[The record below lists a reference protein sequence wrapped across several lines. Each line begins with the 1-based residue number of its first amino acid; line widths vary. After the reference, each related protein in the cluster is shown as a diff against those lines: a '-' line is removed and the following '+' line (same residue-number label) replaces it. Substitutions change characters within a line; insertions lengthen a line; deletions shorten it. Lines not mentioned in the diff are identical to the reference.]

1 MKSAANKRDRWRPFH
16 LAADALPPPA
26 REAAMAMLIG
36 GLAVALSNAV
46 DIAWTVPWPEG
57 GVSARAWHHFF
68 DALGAL
74 SMGAWLALPLALA
87 ARWPLLSRAKAQ
99 WGWLALTACTT
110 AAMYWILERHLIRQ
124 AHAAIEGIPFILLPM
139 YVILVG
145 LAVPAAFYLTG
156 FLVRLPYG
164 WIAALV
170 LGTAGLVVG
179 HAIMRDDYPGVH
191 AAILWV
197 SAVVFGASLAPKAL
211 VWLARSDRR
220 RLTVVTLATLAAL
233 LGGLWHPPNAV
244 RVALFRQP
252 GAVASWVYAQTLWA
266 RPALSA
272 TRPAPEPGPVPAAI
286 LERSLRGVAEDP
298 VVVLVTVDALRADAL
313 EIPGHEA
320 RFPNLTRL
328 VSRGA
333 NFTRAVSCGSQTSV
347 SLTSTF
353 ASRYF
358 SQMRWQNHGFG
369 RMRFLYAAEDPSVRF
384 PSLLSAAGVETH
396 SFVPIVFLSDSFGI
410 VRGFAKETQVVKDRR
425 HAAAREVMVPLLK
438 QLEEH
443 REGAA
448 LYYVH
453 LMEPHEPYNRG
464 KLKEGTDWEKY
475 LSEIEVVDGWIGR
488 LERTMRRRFK
498 KNGYILVSADHGEAF
513 GEHGTK
519 FHTKTLYD
527 ELLHVPMILWGPGV
541 RRRTIDA
548 PVSLIDIGPTLL
560 HTFRQ
565 RIPESYMGRS
575 LWPLV
580 HGQLDALPRPIFAEG
595 RLRQAMYTPDGLKVI
610 EDTVRRITEV
620 YDIRADPRE
629 LSNLFDLDPERAH
642 PAVAEMRAFF
652 NEKTLIQEGYDP
664 PFKP

>member
-1 MKSAANKRDRWRPFH
+1 MKSGVNKRDRWIALSR
-16 LAADALPPPA
+16 AADALPPPA
-26 REAAMAMLIG
+26 REAAVAMLIG
-36 GLAVALSNAV
+36 GLALALANAV
-46 DIAWTVPWPEG
+46 DIAWSVPWPEG
-57 GVSARAWHHFF
+57 GLAARAWHHFF
-68 DALGAL
+68 DALETL
-74 SMGAWLALPLALA
+74 SLAAWLALPFALA
-87 ARWPLLSRAKAQ
+87 ARWPILSRERAQ
-99 WGWLALTACTT
+99 WGWLALTLFTT
-110 AAMYWILERHLIRQ
+110 LAMYSILERHLVRQ
-124 AHAAIEGIPFILLPM
+124 AHAAIEGIPFILLPV
-139 YVILVG
+139 YVTLVG

-156 FLVRLPYG
+156 FAVRVPGG
-164 WIAALV
+164 WIVTLV
-170 LGTAGLVVG
+170 LGTGGIVLG

-191 AAILWV
+191 AAIAWV
-197 SAVVFGASLAPKAL
+197 SAVVFGGSLAPKAL
-211 VWLARSDRR
+211 AWIGRSARR
-220 RLTVVTLATLAAL
+220 REGVVVVATLTAL
-233 LGGLWHPPNAV
+233 TGALFHPPNAV
-244 RVALFRQP
+244 RLVLFRQP

-266 RPALSA
+266 RPALTA
-272 TRPAPEPGPVPAAI
+272 TRPAPLLEEVPEAV
-286 LERSLRGVAEDP
+286 LERSLRGVPEDP

-313 EIPGHEA
+313 ANAENAA

-328 VSRGA
+328 RQRGA
-333 NFTRAVSCGSQTSV
+333 HFTRAVACGSQTSV
-347 SLTSTF
+347 SLTSMF

-358 SQMRWQNHGFG
+358 SQMRWQNHGYG

-384 PSLLSAAGVETH
+384 PELLSEAGVATH

-410 VRGFAKETQVVKDRR
+410 VRGFANETQVVKDRR

-438 QLEEH
+438 RLEEH
-443 REGAA
+443 DGGRAFF
-448 LYYVH
+448 YVH

-464 KLKEGTDWEKY
+464 KLTEGSDWEKY
-475 LSEIEVVDGWIGR
+475 LSEIEIVDDWIGR

-527 ELLHVPMILWGPGV
+527 ELLHVPLILWGPGV

-548 PVSLIDIGPTLL
+548 PVSLIDVGPTLL

-565 RIPESYMGRS
+565 PLPETYQGRS

-580 HGQLDALPRPIFAEG
+580 RGQLDAPPRPIFAEG
-595 RLRQAMYTPDGLKVI
+595 RLRQAMYTADGLKVI

-620 YDIRADPRE
+620 YDLKADPGE
-629 LSNLFDLDPERAH
+629 LRNLFDLDPARAH

-652 NEKTLIQEGYDP
+652 NEKTLIKDGYDP